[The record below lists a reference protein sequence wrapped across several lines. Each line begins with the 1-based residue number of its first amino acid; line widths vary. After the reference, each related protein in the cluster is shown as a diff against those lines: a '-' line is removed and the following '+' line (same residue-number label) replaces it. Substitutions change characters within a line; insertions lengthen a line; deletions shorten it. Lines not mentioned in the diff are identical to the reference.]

1 MSEPNLSQYV
11 NTEQLREDVK
21 IDITDITGG
30 MVNQTGL
37 YVHYASM
44 TVRAKGQYERWK
56 KAVDVL
62 EARLSSEYRTS
73 LIAEEEDSKGNMK
86 TLRPTEPQILAAIH
100 SDVRWR
106 NANSVMI
113 NAQELYRLTEVA
125 ERAFDH
131 RKDML
136 LQIARDAARE
146 SSGPL
151 RVAVNQT
158 NQERGQALMKTLGK
172 SPSGTPPWDESP
184 HKM

>member
-11 NTEQLREDVK
+11 NPEQLREDVK
-21 IDITDITGG
+21 IDITDITGC
-30 MVNQTGL
+30 MVNQAGL

-73 LIAEEEDSKGNMK
+73 LVTEEDDGKGKGNIK

-100 SDVRWR
+100 GDVRWR
-106 NANSVMI
+106 NANTAVI

-146 SSGPL
+146 SAGPL

-172 SPSGTPPWDESP
+172 SSSNTPPWD
-184 HKM
+184 